1 MNTNIGTSDGL
12 NVYRELINKE
22 AAGNANWH
30 HYFGFD
36 AQLKAA
42 RGEQDPRRLITVNGL
57 EAAVSLPM
65 PLTMQLFALQR
76 ERLKVAREGKIIEET
91 IQPLRSNLPVSQTS
105 IDLFGENEAYKNRP
119 NSQRS
124 QRPASA
130 ATWSLKGA
138 PHSRGPANQLDPR
151 LSKAWGID
159 RTYFYR
165 EPVGPAH
172 PRARPKSA
180 FR

>member
-1 MNTNIGTSDGL
+1 MNTNIGTSAGL
-12 NVYRELINKE
+12 SVYRELINKE
-22 AAGNANWH
+22 TAGNANWH

-42 RGEQDPRRLITVNGL
+42 KGEQDPRRLITVNGL

-65 PLTMQLFALQR
+65 PLSMQLFALQR
-76 ERLKVAREGKIIEET
+76 ERLKIARDGKVMEET
-91 IQPLRSNLPVSQTS
+91 IQPFKSKIPVSQTS
-105 IDLFGENEAYKNRP
+105 IDLFGEEKAYQQRP
-119 NSQRS
+119 SSQRS

-130 ATWSLKGA
+130 AGWSLKGA
-138 PHSRGPANQLDPR
+138 PHSRGPANQLNPR
-151 LSKAWGID
+151 RHKAWDID
-159 RTYFYR
+159 RMYFNR

-172 PRARPKSA
+172 PRQRPQSA